1 MNATKQNKSISAK
14 KKDTE
19 EGFSAKLKA
28 HAKIQAL
35 LKAKNLPTKVTYAPL
50 APSHSIIE
58 SLL

>member
-1 MNATKQNKSISAK
+1 MNATKQNKSISVK
-14 KKDTE
+14 KKDTG
-19 EGFSAKLKA
+19 EGFSIKLKA

-35 LKAKNLPTKVTYAPL
+35 LKAKSLPAKVTYAPV